1 MLPTRTEIEQ
11 QSGAA
16 GLIVRSVETFGA
28 SYARTLAEWR
38 RRFHDAWPEIERLG
52 FDTRFR
58 RMWDYYLAYCEGG
71 FRAGNIDVGHYVLV
85 RAGYGQTGGL

>member
-1 MLPTRTEIEQ
+1 MLPTRTEIER

-16 GLIVRSVETFGA
+16 GLAVRSIETFGI

-38 RRFHDAWPEIERLG
+38 RRFDEAWPEIERQG

-71 FRAGNIDVGHYVLV
+71 FRAGNIDVGHYVLA
-85 RAGYGQTGGL
+85 RP